1 MAGPWNHQVFDRL
14 RKSLDNY
21 EKQGNVMEKMNRRM
35 TSLEQHISRPGKR
48 SLDLSETVVKP
59 KKKRVQL
66 PLVPTFDSDQQE
78 SASTD
83 ETNSTNPVESN
94 TIEDMWSTSSEDSK
108 SEGEISDDDML
119 SDLQAAFQHTSETGP
134 SLDKDF
140 CQTLNPKL
148 RQMLPEGMIK
158 ILTGKHKRPDNFTN
172 LQVPKSDNSVWSAFN
187 HRQKLMMLPFKKC

>member
-1 MAGPWNHQVFDRL
+1 MTGPWNHQVFDRL
-14 RKSLDNY
+14 TKSLDNY
-21 EKQGNVMEKMNRRM
+21 EKQGNLMEKMNRM
-35 TSLEQHISRPGKR
+35 TCLEQHISRLGKR
-48 SLDLSETVVKP
+48 SLDNSETVVKP

-78 SASTD
+78 SASED
-83 ETNSTNPVESN
+83 ETNSTNPVEST

-158 ILTGKHKRPDNFTN
+158 TLTEKHKRHDNFTKSTSS
-172 LQVPKSDNSVWSAFN
+172 QV
-187 HRQKLMMLPFKKC
+187 